1 MKHFLKILPFAV
13 GALFFLSSCEKVVGE
28 GPIVTQERVYS
39 DFNAVEVNITG
50 NLTYTQGNEY
60 KLILHA
66 QQNILDIIQ
75 TRVDGNELVIKFRD
89 GKNVKAHEEI
99 DIELVTPNLNRMKLG
114 GAANIKLEGLVE
126 ANNLELRLSGSGN
139 IMADE
144 LKITGEL
151 YGNLSGSGNIDVT
164 AGEAAST
171 KFRLSGSGNITADAV
186 VAANSNAEISG
197 SGNIRLQATDQLSA
211 KISGSGS
218 IYYRGT
224 PQVSVEVSG
233 SGSVRAL

>member
-1 MKHFLKILPFAV
+1 MNHFLKILPFAV
-13 GALFFLSSCEKVVGE
+13 IAILVLSSCEKVVGE

-114 GAANIKLEGLVE
+114 GAANIKLEGVVE

-139 IMADE
+139 IMAEE

-151 YGNLSGSGNIDVT
+151 YSNLSGSGNIDVT

-186 VAANSNAEISG
+186 VAASSNAEISG
-197 SGNIRLQATDQLSA
+197 SGNIRLQATNQLSA

-224 PQVSVEVSG
+224 PQVTVQVSG

>member
-1 MKHFLKILPFAV
+1 MNHFLKILPFAV
-13 GALFFLSSCEKVVGE
+13 IAILALSSCEKVVGE

-75 TRVDGNELVIKFRD
+75 TRVDGNELIIKFRD

-139 IMADE
+139 IMAEE

-197 SGNIRLQATDQLSA
+197 SGNIRLQATNQLSA

-224 PQVSVEVSG
+224 PQVTVQVSG